1 MPESESIEK
10 ELNNIQNDFQKGSG
24 GTEGGTLL
32 FVGGFLLSAVGL
44 WFFLS
49 NVHVSTGTAG
59 FLSGLITRS
68 GFNSASTGVVFVP
81 MFVGLLLLFYNAN
94 SKWAWLLFYSGLV
107 LIVIEILS
115 RIHFL
120 MNIKTS
126 HLIMMLGMIAAG
138 MGMMLRSFKDYSK

>member
-1 MPESESIEK
+1 MLESIEK
-10 ELNNIQNDFQKGSG
+10 ELDNIQKNLKGSG

-32 FVGGFLLSAVGL
+32 FISGFLLSIVGL

-68 GFNSASTGVVFVP
+68 GLGAASTGVVFVP
-81 MFVGLLLLFYNAN
+81 MFVGLVLLFYNSSFKLA
-94 SKWAWLLFYSGLV
+94 WALFYSGLA

-115 RIHFL
+115 RIYFL
-120 MNIKTS
+120 LNIQTS